1 MKPIFAAA
9 FALIAFSSPMLAV
22 AHTNLGDDDGV
33 DVVGP
38 VLGLDAGYSLPRG
51 HEYGGALEPGFN
63 TLHGYAGY
71 RFSNIFEL
79 EGSFVDILSDVKGSD
94 SKATTRVYSI
104 DGRFFIPVANLVQAN
119 FVVGYAPIADL
130 HFGNRTEHGHSFN
143 LGVGARI
150 GLVRHVFLTADFR
163 HMFIRHD
170 NDKKGDIGLL
180 LVGAGYQF

>member
-1 MKPIFAAA
+1 MKALLAAA
-9 FALIAFSSPMLAV
+9 LALAALASPTLAF

-33 DVVGP
+33 DVRGV

-71 RFSNIFEL
+71 RFSNTFEL
-79 EGSFVDILSDVKGSD
+79 EGSFVDIVSDIKGS
-94 SKATTRVYSI
+94 STQARTRVYAV
-104 DGRFFIPVANLVQAN
+104 DGRFFIPVANLMQAN
-119 FVVGYAPIADL
+119 FLLGYAPVADL
-130 HFGNRTEHGHSFN
+130 NVGNSTEHGHSFN
-143 LGVGARI
+143 LGAGARI

-170 NDKKGDIGLL
+170 QDRKGDIGLL